1 MCPNYWTED
10 QGLPTYDELGARAIT
25 AVIKQKA
32 NGISS
37 LFSPAVPSNGA
48 ALVAAYIAAAP
59 ATTNLTEAKKRTGN

>member
-10 QGLPTYDELGARAIT
+10 QGLPAYDELSARAIT
-25 AVIKQKA
+25 AAIKLRA

-37 LFSPAVPSNGA
+37 ILAPAVPTNGA

-59 ATTNLTEAKKRTGN
+59 STTNLTEAKKRTGN